1 MSLALIT
8 TGILFGILLLGLWG
22 DVVIGAII
30 VAAARLVEATAK
42 PLPPRPWSTH
52 RRQSR
57 APADPRAH
65 APLTRAE
72 SSRG

>member
-42 PLPPRPWSTH
+42 PLPPRPWS
-52 RRQSR
+52 SR